1 MSMHNNNNDYNGS
14 NGKDGMN
21 RRRSK
26 SINRSKS
33 GVGAIIAGVFLI
45 GIIGTTLL
53 IYFLSIA
60 QAQQER
66 SRAEL
71 EAQNLRNEALMENY
85 KVLTDIELV
94 SNKIKYT
101 IVNNGVLPVSVKSII
116 VSDVVNGNKPVE
128 TRIFDDSNA
137 LVINGGNI
145 YQSLTNP
152 IDTSILTNCPID
164 GDNKCYRID
173 VISERGNVQSATY
186 PPEMVAFAKKAGEA
200 EKSKDSQSAAE
211 AALAQQTGSILL
223 NFNSFGAII
232 CIIND
237 DCNESSNSR
246 GGVDQ
251 RGWDVRID
259 DGVGY
264 PAFRLIDNKVTYFTV
279 TVKNKDTSGNDIRLL
294 HYSTMVLT
302 QEGGGGVSF
311 SQNAFY
317 LCNADINKTITY
329 PLTLKV
335 TQGSLTIGSKAY
347 GVGSVFKASAGTELT
362 ASSNATLN
370 NTSKTVTYP
379 AAGGTLTVSQGSLF
393 IDSTTYN
400 ANANPT
406 FTAAPNT
413 ILVISS
419 NATLDNTSKKVTYPA
434 ADTLTLTV
442 TQGSLKIGSN
452 TYGVGSVF
460 KASANAILEVTSD
473 ATLNNTAKTV
483 TYPSG
488 GGTLTV
494 LSGTLTIGNEVYKAR
509 DVLLASPNT
518 VLTASNN
525 ATLDNT
531 AKTVSQYDNNNPIIL
546 PNVKDSTNPDEGW
559 VTLVFCDTAID
570 LTGQNSF
577 KTDKVTA
584 SNVNMFFLILRGEMS
599 DGTPYAQTIP
609 YQSVLIPPG
618 QQPWF
623 TITLRNASNTA
634 DKYTGSPGD
643 TVRVNS
649 DTNGTYSIYWIYPDG
664 KSRLLGTITSG
675 TSTNITV
682 PSDAER
688 GRFYAIQVQDSNER
702 VYYATFKVI

>member
-1 MSMHNNNNDYNGS
+1 MSMNNNNES

-21 RRRSK
+21 RMRSK

-53 IYFLSIA
+53 VYFLSIA

-128 TRIFDDSNA
+128 TRIFDDSNT
-137 LVINGGNI
+137 LVINGGNV

-164 GDNKCYRID
+164 GDDKCYRID

-237 DCNESSNSR
+237 NCNESSNSR

-264 PAFRLIDNKVTYFTV
+264 PAFRLIHDKVTYFTV

-294 HYSTMVLT
+294 HTSTMVIT
-302 QEGGGGVSF
+302 RDNGTSF

-335 TQGSLTIGSKAY
+335 TQGSLTIGSNAY

-370 NTSKTVTYP
+370 NTAKTVTYP
-379 AAGGTLTVSQGSLF
+379 AAGGTITVSQGSLF

-400 ANANPT
+400 ANANPNPI

-419 NATLDNTSKKVTYPA
+419 NATLNNTSKTVAYPA

-452 TYGVGSVF
+452 TYGVGSEF

-559 VTLVFCDTAID
+559 VTLVFCDTDFGTSFQA
-570 LTGQNSF
+570 TGPQN
-577 KTDKVTA
+577 KVNT
-584 SNVNMFFLILRGEMS
+584 SKINMFFLILRGEMS

-609 YQSVLIPPG
+609 YQSVLIPNG
-618 QQPWF
+618 SF

-688 GRFYAIQVQDSNER
+688 GRFYAIQVQDSNEI

>member
-1 MSMHNNNNDYNGS
+1 
-14 NGKDGMN
+14 
-21 RRRSK
+21 
-26 SINRSKS
+26 
-33 GVGAIIAGVFLI
+33 
-45 GIIGTTLL
+45 
-53 IYFLSIA
+53 
-60 QAQQER
+60 
-66 SRAEL
+66 
-71 EAQNLRNEALMENY
+71 
-85 KVLTDIELV
+85 
-94 SNKIKYT
+94 
-101 IVNNGVLPVSVKSII
+101 
-116 VSDVVNGNKPVE
+116 
-128 TRIFDDSNA
+128 
-137 LVINGGNI
+137 
-145 YQSLTNP
+145 
-152 IDTSILTNCPID
+152 
-164 GDNKCYRID
+164 
-173 VISERGNVQSATY
+173 
-186 PPEMVAFAKKAGEA
+186 
-200 EKSKDSQSAAE
+200 
-211 AALAQQTGSILL
+211 L

-237 DCNESSNSR
+237 NCNESSNSR

-264 PAFRLIDNKVTYFTV
+264 PAFRLIHDKVTYFTV

-294 HYSTMVLT
+294 HHSTMVIT
-302 QEGGGGVSF
+302 QEGSGSSGGQGGGSSGGQGGGSSSGVSF

-317 LCNADINKTITY
+317 ICNADINKTVTY

-335 TQGSLTIGSKAY
+335 TQGSLTIGSNAY

-370 NTSKTVTYP
+370 NTAKTVTYP
-379 AAGGTLTVSQGSLF
+379 AAGGTITVSQGSLF

-413 ILVISS
+413 ILEVSS
-419 NATLDNTSKKVTYPA
+419 NATLNNTAKTVTYPA
-434 ADTLTLTV
+434 AGTLTLTV

-452 TYGVGSVF
+452 TYDIGSVF

-559 VTLVFCDTAID
+559 VTLVFCDTDFGTSFQA
-570 LTGQNSF
+570 TGPQN
-577 KTDKVTA
+577 KVNT
-584 SNVNMFFLILRGEMS
+584 SKINMFFLILRGEMS

-609 YQSVLIPPG
+609 YQSVLIPSG
-618 QQPWF
+618 SF

-675 TSTNITV
+675 TSTTITV

-688 GRFYAIQVQDSNER
+688 GRFYTIQVQDSNER